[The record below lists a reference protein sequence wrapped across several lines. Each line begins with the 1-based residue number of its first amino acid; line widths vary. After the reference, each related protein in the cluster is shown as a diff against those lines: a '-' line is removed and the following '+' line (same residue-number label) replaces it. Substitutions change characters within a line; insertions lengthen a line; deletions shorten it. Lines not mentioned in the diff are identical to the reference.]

1 MEKQKNFNIKY
12 PILFIYIIFSVGIA
26 GHLIKVTQS
35 IMLFLTPIT
44 LLISGTVVLFFSLA
58 EEKNKLLSWV
68 AFTYLA
74 TFTLEAIGVATGAIF
89 GNYKYGKTLG
99 LSFLNVPVI
108 IGFNWVLVILG
119 SIAISSLIIKNV
131 LLRSLITALLAV
143 GFDFILE
150 PIAIK
155 LDYWQWENNII
166 SLKNYSAWFV
176 IAFFSS
182 LIFFKVGANFT
193 PAISKHY
200 FFIQLI
206 FFIILTIFM
215 V

>member
-1 MEKQKNFNIKY
+1 MEKQKNLNIKY
-12 PILFIYIIFSVGIA
+12 PILFLYIIFCVGIA
-26 GHLIKVTQS
+26 GHLIQVTQI

-58 EEKNKLLSWV
+58 EEKNKLLLWV
-68 AFTYLA
+68 VFTYLA
-74 TFTLEAIGVATGAIF
+74 TFFLEAMGVATGAIF
-89 GNYKYGKTLG
+89 GFYKYGETLG

-119 SIAISSLIIKNV
+119 SIAISSLITNKS

-143 GFDFILE
+143 GFDYILE

-155 LDYWQWENNII
+155 LDYWQWEQNVIP
-166 SLKNYSAWFV
+166 LKNYAAWFL
-176 IAFFSS
+176 IAFISS
-182 LIFFKVGANFT
+182 IIFFKVGVKFT
-193 PAISKHY
+193 PAISRHY

>member
-1 MEKQKNFNIKY
+1 MEKQKNLNIKY
-12 PILFIYIIFSVGIA
+12 PILFLYIIFSVGIA
-26 GHLIKVTQS
+26 GHLIQATQN

-44 LLISGTVVLFFSLA
+44 LLISGTVVLFFSLV
-58 EEKNKLLSWV
+58 EEKNKLLLWV

-74 TFTLEAIGVATGAIF
+74 TFSLEAIGVATGAIF
-89 GNYKYGKTLG
+89 GFYKYGETLG

-119 SIAISSLIIKNV
+119 SIAISSLITQNI
-131 LLRSLITALLAV
+131 LLRALIIALLAV
-143 GFDFILE
+143 GFDYILE

-155 LDYWQWENNII
+155 LDYWQWENGII
-166 SLKNYSAWFV
+166 PFKNYAAWFL

-182 LIFFKVGANFT
+182 LTFFKVGVKFT
-193 PAISKHY
+193 PAISRHY

-206 FFIILTIFM
+206 FFIILTIFK